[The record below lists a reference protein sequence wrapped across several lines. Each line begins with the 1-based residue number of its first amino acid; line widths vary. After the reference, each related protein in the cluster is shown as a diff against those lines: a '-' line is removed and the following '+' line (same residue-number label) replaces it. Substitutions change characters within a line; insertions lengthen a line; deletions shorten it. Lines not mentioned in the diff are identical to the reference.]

1 MNTGNSPYSNSIR
14 TQPLVSVVIPCHN
27 SSEYIRDTIKS
38 VLAQDYENFEIIA
51 VDDGS
56 DDATPEILSS
66 LAAGDK
72 RIRVYSIPGAGRPS
86 VPRNFGIRQARGE
99 FTAFLDSD
107 DLWRRNKLSDQVNY
121 MQSHPDAVFVYSMS
135 VTFGKVSVLSPNY
148 EVLPLKGKA
157 ALSYEDL
164 ISKGNSVTC
173 SSVLIRT
180 EFLKK
185 AGGFDEDPLLQI
197 EDYDLWIRLS
207 RMGPIGFM
215 PRIHV
220 YYRVHAVQFSGS
232 WEIKK
237 QRLEYLSQKLNVPL
251 PEYKFARNRG
261 IFVRLLRNAVHYAN
275 YTFALGSEW
284 FERLLSRNN
293 RAYDENK
300 ILMITARAD
309 FGGGPEHLFRL
320 LQNLSPEYSVYIAC
334 PEEYPYWNRF
344 RDIIGETGLI
354 RIPHRK
360 FALRTFFA
368 LADAIRKNH
377 IGIIHSHGK
386 GAGIYSRLLAMYTGR
401 KCVHTFH
408 GIHLA
413 NMNPVFRFVY
423 ILIERFLS
431 LFTTN
436 FISVSES
443 ERQTVLSHR
452 IAPCGKIS
460 VIHNAVDVPADMAGK
475 DNFYSVPRMIT
486 SVTRLDFAKNPEL
499 LIDIAAE
506 LNKAADKGSYRIEM
520 LGPGFNDAA
529 FLNKVQQNEAGT
541 MLSLPGT
548 VDAPQEYLLKSFCY
562 ISTSKWEGLPLGVME
577 AMACGLPVIA
587 TDVTGNRDLVSHGE
601 TGFLYNISDPARA
614 AGYILQLAG
623 DPVLWQKMSAAARQY
638 AEKHFSLR
646 TMAGLVEKIYSQHE
660 FYSKR

>member
-1 MNTGNSPYSNSIR
+1 MNTGNTSYSNSAGTR
-14 TQPLVSVVIPCHN
+14 PLVSVVIPCHN
-27 SSEYIRDTIKS
+27 SSEYIRDTIAS
-38 VLAQDYENFEIIA
+38 VIAQDYENFEVIA

-66 LAAGDK
+66 LGAVDK

-86 VPRNFGIRQARGE
+86 VPRNFGIRQAVGE
-99 FTAFLDSD
+99 FIAFLDSD
-107 DLWRRNKLSDQVNY
+107 DLWRRHKLSDQVDY
-121 MQSHPDAVFVYSMS
+121 MLAHPDMVFVYSMS

-148 EVLPLKGKA
+148 EVLPLTGKA
-157 ALSYEDL
+157 AMNYEDL
-164 ISKGNSVTC
+164 ISRGNSVTC

-180 EFLKK
+180 GFLQK

-207 RMGPIGFM
+207 RMGPIGFI

-237 QRLEYLSQKLNVPL
+237 QRLEYLSQKLNVRL

-261 IFVRLLRNAVHYAN
+261 ILVRLLRNTVHYAS
-275 YTFALGSEW
+275 YIYALGSEL
-284 FERLLSRNN
+284 FQRLLTKSNC
-293 RAYDENK
+293 AYNKNK

-309 FGGGPEHLFRL
+309 FGGGPEHLLRL
-320 LQNLSPEYSVYIAC
+320 IQNLSTEYSVYVAC

-344 RDIIGETGLI
+344 RDIIGEGNLI

-360 FALRTFFA
+360 FTLRAFFS
-368 LADAIRKNH
+368 LAGTIRNNR
-377 IGIIHSHGK
+377 IGVIHSHGK
-386 GAGIYSRLLAMYTGR
+386 GAGIYSRLLAMYTR
-401 KCVHTFH
+401 KKCVHTFH

-413 NMNPVFRFVY
+413 NMNPVFRFIY
-423 ILIERFLS
+423 ILIERFLA
-431 LFTTN
+431 LFTSD

-443 ERQTVLSHR
+443 ERQTVLLHG
-452 IAPCGKIS
+452 IAPSGKIS
-460 VIHNAVDVPADMAGK
+460 VIHNAVVVPADMAGK
-475 DNFYSVPRMIT
+475 DNFYNMPRRIT
-486 SVTRLDFAKNPEL
+486 SITRLDFAKNPGL
-499 LIDIAAE
+499 LIDIAAA
-506 LNKAADKGSYRIEM
+506 LDKASDRGSYLVEL
-520 LGPGFNDAA
+520 LGPGFDDTA
-529 FLNKVQQNEAGT
+529 FMNKVQQNGAGA

-548 VDAPQEYLLKSFCY
+548 VDTPQEYLLKSFCY

-587 TDVTGNRDLVSHGE
+587 TDVTGNRDLVCHGV

-614 AGYILQLAG
+614 ADYILQLAG
-623 DPVLWQKMSAAARQY
+623 DFALWHKMSAAARQY
-638 AEKHFSLR
+638 AEKNFSLR
-646 TMAGLVEKIYSQHE
+646 TMAGLVEKIYS
-660 FYSKR
+660 R